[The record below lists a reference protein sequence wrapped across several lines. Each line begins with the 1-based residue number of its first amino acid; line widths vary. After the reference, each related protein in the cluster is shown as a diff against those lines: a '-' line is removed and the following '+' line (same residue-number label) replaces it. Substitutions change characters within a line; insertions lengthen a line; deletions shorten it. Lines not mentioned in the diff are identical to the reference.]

1 MEMKITTSNGLTVQP
16 LIPFEI
22 AFNKKKKKKRRRK
35 ERKQLQKTC
44 KHRISPIGIKMFRL
58 LDSNANW
65 VRNVGGQGGW

>member
-1 MEMKITTSNGLTVQP
+1 MEMKITTSNGP

-22 AFNKKKKKKRRRK
+22 AFNKKKKKGRK
-35 ERKQLQKTC
+35 ERKQLKKAC

-65 VRNVGGQGGW
+65 VRNVGGEGGW